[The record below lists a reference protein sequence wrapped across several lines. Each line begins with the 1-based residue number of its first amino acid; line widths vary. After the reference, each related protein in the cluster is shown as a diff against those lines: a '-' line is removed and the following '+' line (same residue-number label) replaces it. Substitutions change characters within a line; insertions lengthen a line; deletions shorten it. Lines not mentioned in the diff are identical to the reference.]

1 MFNKKVEVLD
11 KFGRTLA
18 IFTNEDENVDGESN
32 DKLIDP
38 IVTLNQNSDNILSFS
53 ISENSKKWEQIKS
66 IENLY
71 SVDGH
76 IYSPLFSDSYTHTIT
91 EDNQNIVQVKAY
103 ERQKMLEK
111 VYVTAWNSTTG
122 FENIDTFMVVILS
135 KGDLP
140 LTNNGENVNP
150 GEYSLGSAGYILK
163 GLLHGTGW
171 NVGIVD
177 VEGTYD
183 FETEQLSVYE
193 NILKVQELYGGILIF
208 DSVRKIVHLRD
219 ESNYVSY
226 TGYEIR
232 REKNLKNLNLEINN
246 AIVTKL
252 YVFGEAGLNIASVND
267 GKIYLENYTYSN
279 EVYEGIITNTDIYEP
294 EQLMSWGRR
303 NLLELC
309 GPRKTLITNIAYL
322 NQKEEFKNETIRLND
337 SVDVYIANFI
347 DEKLRVL
354 GLEYKVFDPSSA
366 MVTLGDTT
374 KNTNDIFKK
383 ISNTTNAYNS
393 GKIDAEL
400 LKDYNTGNTVAQE
413 FEIQRKQNI
422 TFQTNFEGLNLN
434 IENVANKVDNEGNRI
449 STVESSINDINITTD
464 GIEQNLQKQG
474 GSNLLYNSSAYF
486 NEEHWRGAVKSYTD
500 SYIKNNFL
508 SKNCFLLMNNTIGQ
522 NIAVPNGEYYVGFKY
537 KKLID
542 LANCTFNVN
551 EEIID
556 LTNIELTDVERTII
570 VTDHNIKIE
579 MTSDTANS
587 CYVGDIIVVPGYKQK
602 WSPNSNEIFTD
613 TVKIGLGIE
622 ISSNSAN
629 TKFRADV
636 DGTRIINRVT
646 GEVTSEF
653 TDTGTVTKSLKANSA
668 QVGGLLIQ
676 QVNNQTWLNS
686 VL

>member
-1 MFNKKVEVLD
+1 MLDKKIEVLD
-11 KFGRTLA
+11 KFGSTIA
-18 IFTNEDENVDGESN
+18 IFTNEDENVDRESN

-38 IVTLNQNSDNILSFS
+38 IVTLNQNSDNILTFS

-71 SVDGH
+71 RVDGH

-91 EDNQNIVQVKAY
+91 EDNQNLIQVKAY

-140 LTNNGENVNP
+140 LTNNGENVDP

-171 NVGIVD
+171 EVGIVD

-183 FETEQLSVYE
+183 FETEQLSVYD

-208 DSVRKIVHLRD
+208 DSLSKVVHLRD

-226 TGYEIR
+226 TGYQIR
-232 REKNLKNLNLEINN
+232 REKNLKDLSIEIDNS
-246 AIVTKL
+246 IVTKL

-267 GKIYLENYTYSN
+267 NKIYLENYSYSN
-279 EVYEGIITNTDIYEP
+279 ETYEGILTNTDIYEP
-294 EQLMSWGRR
+294 EQLLAWGKR

-309 GPRKTLITNIAYL
+309 SPRKTLTTNIAYL
-322 NQKEEFKNETIRLND
+322 NQKEEFKSETLKLND
-337 SVDVYIANFI
+337 SVDVYVVNSIN
-347 DEKLRVL
+347 ERLRVL
-354 GLEYKVFDPSSA
+354 GLEYKVFDPTSA

-374 KNTNDIFKK
+374 QNTNDIFKK
-383 ISNTTNAYNS
+383 ISKTTNAYTT

-422 TFQTNFEGLNLN
+422 TFQTNYEGLSLG
-434 IENVANKVDNEGNRI
+434 IENVANKIDTEGNRI
-449 STVESSINDINITTD
+449 STVESSVNDINITTN
-464 GIEQNLQKQG
+464 GIEENLQKQG

-486 NEEHWRGAVKSYTD
+486 DNEHWRGVVNSYTD
-500 SYIKNNFL
+500 TYIQQNFL
-508 SKNCFLLMNNTIGQ
+508 SKNCFLLMDTAIGQ
-522 NIAVPNGEYYVGFKY
+522 NIAVPNGEYYIGFKY
-537 KKLID
+537 KKLIN

-556 LTNIELTDVERTII
+556 LTSTELTEVERTIT

-579 MTSDTANS
+579 ISSDTDEA
-587 CYVGDIIVVPGYKQK
+587 CYVGDIIVVAGYKQK
-602 WSPNSNEIFTD
+602 WSPNPNEIFTE
-613 TVKIGLGIE
+613 TVKIGEGIE

-653 TDTGTVTKSLKANSA
+653 TDTGTVTNSLKANSA
-668 QVGGLLIQ
+668 QIAGLLIQ
-676 QVNNQTWLNS
+676 KVSDQTWLS
-686 VL
+686 SIL

>member
-1 MFNKKVEVLD
+1 MLDKKIEVLD
-11 KFGRTLA
+11 KFGSTIA
-18 IFTNEDENVDGESN
+18 IFTNEDENVDRESN

-38 IVTLNQNSDNILSFS
+38 IVTLNQNSDNILTFS

-71 SVDGH
+71 RVDGH

-91 EDNQNIVQVKAY
+91 EDNQNLIQVKAY

-140 LTNNGENVNP
+140 LTNNGENVDP

-171 NVGIVD
+171 EVGIVD

-183 FETEQLSVYE
+183 FETEQLSVYD

-208 DSVRKIVHLRD
+208 DSLSKVVHLRD

-226 TGYEIR
+226 TGYQIR
-232 REKNLKNLNLEINN
+232 REKNLKDLNIEIDNS
-246 AIVTKL
+246 IVTKL

-267 GKIYLENYTYSN
+267 NKIYLENYSYSN
-279 EVYEGIITNTDIYEP
+279 ETYEGILTNTDIYEP
-294 EQLMSWGRR
+294 EQLLAWGKR

-309 GPRKTLITNIAYL
+309 SPRKTLITNIAYL
-322 NQKEEFKNETIRLND
+322 NQKEEFKSETLKLND

-347 DEKLRVL
+347 NERLRVL
-354 GLEYKVFDPSSA
+354 GLEYKIFDPTSA

-374 KNTNDIFKK
+374 QNTNDIFKK
-383 ISNTTNAYNS
+383 ISKTTNAYTT

-422 TFQTNFEGLNLN
+422 TFQTNYEGLSLG
-434 IENVANKVDNEGNRI
+434 IENVANKIDIEGNRI
-449 STVESSINDINITTD
+449 STVESSVNDINITTD
-464 GIEQNLQKQG
+464 GIEEKLQKQG

-486 NEEHWRGAVKSYTD
+486 NNEHWRGVVNSYTD
-500 SYIKNNFL
+500 TDIQQNFL
-508 SKNCFLLMNNTIGQ
+508 SKNCFLLMNTTIGQ
-522 NIAVPNGEYYVGFKY
+522 NIAVPNGEYYIGFKY
-537 KKLID
+537 KKLIN
-542 LANCTFNVN
+542 LANCKFNVN
-551 EEIID
+551 EDI
-556 LTNIELTDVERTII
+556 IELTNTDLEFVERTIN

-579 MTSDTANS
+579 ISSDTDEA
-587 CYVGDIIVVPGYKQK
+587 CYVGDIIVVAGYKQN
-602 WSPNSNEIFTD
+602 WSPNPNEIFTD
-613 TVKIGLGIE
+613 TVKIGEGIE

-653 TDTGTVTKSLKANSA
+653 TDTGTVTSSLKTNSA
-668 QVGGLLIQ
+668 QIAGLLIQ
-676 QVNNQTWLNS
+676 KVSDQTWLS
-686 VL
+686 SIL